1 MNVATAI
8 SAGATAA
15 IVKAITG
22 TVVSEGVIMT
32 YHNGWRT
39 CSQAGGT
46 TSTREDRRQLG
57 RDHGTIT
64 LEHTT
69 DHFAAQRLGGID
81 VLVSSI
87 AQKGMDQ
94 TKSAEMA
101 PGTTLSP
108 TDGSAAGAHGPPIFV
123 VQYHS
128 P

>member
-1 MNVATAI
+1 MAYVF
-8 SAGATAA
+8 
-15 IVKAITG
+15 
-22 TVVSEGVIMT
+22 
-32 YHNGWRT
+32 
-39 CSQAGGT
+39 AGGRHDIDAGGSAT
-46 TSTREDRRQLG
+46 TWARSR
-57 RDHGTIT
+57 TIT